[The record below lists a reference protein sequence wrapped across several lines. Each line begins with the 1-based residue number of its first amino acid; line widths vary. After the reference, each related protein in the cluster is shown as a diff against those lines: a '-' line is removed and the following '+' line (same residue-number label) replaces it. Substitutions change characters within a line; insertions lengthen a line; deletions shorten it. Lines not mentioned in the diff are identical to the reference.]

1 MRKSKKLAFPT
12 LVSVLTISVLA
23 TACSSTTP
31 TTGGSNSTTPSTA
44 AASNEKGGQGN
55 VTVTMW
61 HGLTSIDLDNMNKV
75 VKAFEEKNPTIKIK
89 LVYTESNEGADQK
102 LLTAVAGGNPPDIAY
117 FDRFKVGSWA
127 AQGSLTDL
135 STMAAGAGISKNS
148 YYPFAW
154 DESSYKGKLY
164 AIPLGTDSR
173 LLFYNKDHFKEVGL
187 DPNNPPK
194 TLAELEAASE
204 KLTIKDGKRFKRIG
218 FIPWYSQGWL
228 YSWGWSFGGDFQDKS
243 TGKITA
249 NDPKVVDALQWMTDF
264 GKKYNVED
272 IAGFTSAAGTDEM
285 DPFISGQISMKIS
298 GNWTV
303 AGIKKFKP
311 NMNYGVTPIPTPT
324 GSNFSTWSGGMSL
337 IIPKG
342 SKNIE
347 PAWKFLEF
355 LGKEEGQY
363 LLNAQSGM
371 SVIDS
376 VNAKFGYK
384 DDPIMKEFVNILPNS
399 HNRPVIP
406 EGQLLWNELASA
418 TEKATRGNGSPK
430 ENLDKVTETVNK
442 ALEKYNK

>member
-1 MRKSKKLAFPT
+1 MRRLKTLSYSTLA
-12 LVSVLTISVLA
+12 SVMAMTVLA
-23 TACSSTTP
+23 TACSSTP
-31 TTGGSNSTTPSTA
+31 TSGGTSSPS
-44 AASNEKGGQGN
+44 ASGDGAKSGQT
-55 VTVTMW
+55 TVTFW
-61 HGLTSIDLDNMNKV
+61 HGLTGQIDLDNMNRV
-75 VKAFEEKNPTIKIK
+75 VKAFEDKNPDIKIK

-135 STMAAGAGISKNS
+135 TGKAAAAGIKKEL

-187 DPNNPPK
+187 DPEKPPK
-194 TLAELEAASE
+194 TIAELQAAAE
-204 KLTIKDGKRFKRIG
+204 KLTIKEGKRFKRIG

-228 YSWGWSFGGDFQDKS
+228 YSWGWAYGGEFQDAS
-243 TGKITA
+243 GKITA
-249 NDPKVVDALQWMTDF
+249 NDPKIVDALQWMTDF
-264 GKKYNVED
+264 AKKYNVED

-285 DPFISGQISMKIS
+285 NPFLTGQISMKID
-298 GNWTV
+298 GNWSV
-303 AGIKKFKP
+303 ASIKKFKP
-311 NMNYGVTPIPTPT
+311 NLNYGVAPIPTPT
-324 GSNFSTWSGGMSL
+324 GTNFTTWSGGMSL

-342 SKNIE
+342 AKNVDQ
-347 PAWKFLEF
+347 AWKFLEF
-355 LGKEEGQY
+355 MGKEEGQY
-363 LLNAQSGM
+363 LLNSNSGM

-384 DDPIMKEFVNILPNS
+384 DDPIMKEFVKILPNS

-406 EGQLLWNELASA
+406 EGQLLWNELATA
-418 TEKATRGNGSPK
+418 TENATRGNGTPK
-430 ENLDKVTETVNK
+430 ENLDKVTNTVNK
-442 ALEKYNK
+442 ALEKYK

>member
-1 MRKSKKLAFPT
+1 MRKSTKFIFPT
-12 LVSVLTISVLA
+12 MVSVLAISVLA
-23 TACSSTTP
+23 TACSS
-31 TTGGSNSTTPSTA
+31 STSSTEGTSSVTPSTTA
-44 AASNEKGGQGN
+44 GSNNTSGQGN
-55 VTVTMW
+55 ATVTLW
-61 HGLTSIDLDNMNKV
+61 HGLTSIDLENMNKV
-75 VKAFEEKNPTIKIK
+75 VKAFEEKNPSIKIK

-102 LLTAVAGGNPPDIAY
+102 LLTAVAGGNPPDIAF

-135 STMAAGAGISKNS
+135 TTMATGAGITKNS

-154 DESSYKGKLY
+154 DESSYQNKLY

-173 LLFYNKDHFKEVGL
+173 LLFYNKDQFKEVGL

-194 TLAELEAASE
+194 TIAELEAAAE

-228 YSWGWSFGGDFQDKS
+228 YSWGWSFGGDFMDPA
-243 TGKITA
+243 TGKVTA
-249 NDPKVVDALQWMTDF
+249 NDPKVVDALQWMTNF
-264 GKKYNVED
+264 AKKYNVED
-272 IAGFTSAAGTDEM
+272 ITGFTSAAGTDEM
-285 DPFISGQISMKIS
+285 DPFITGQISMKIS

-311 NMNYGVTPIPTPT
+311 DLNYGVTPIPTPT
-324 GSNFSTWSGGMSL
+324 GTNFTTWSGGMSL

-342 SKNIE
+342 AKNIE
-347 PAWKFLEF
+347 PAWKFLEY

-371 SVIDS
+371 SVIDA

-384 DDPIMKEFVNILPNS
+384 DDPIMKEFVNILPKS
-399 HNRPVIP
+399 HNRPVVP

-418 TEKATRGNGSPK
+418 TEKSTRGSGSPK

-442 ALEKYNK
+442 ALEKYKK

>member
-1 MRKSKKLAFPT
+1 MRKSKKLVIPI
-12 LVSVLTISVLA
+12 LVYVLA
-23 TACSSTTP
+23 MLLLVTACSTKD
-31 TTGGSNSTTPSTA
+31 GSSDQA
-44 AASNEKGGQGN
+44 GKGIT
-55 VTVTMW
+55 TVTMW

-75 VKAFEEKNPTIKIK
+75 VKAFEEKNPTIKMK
-89 LVYTESNEGADQK
+89 LVYTESSEGSDQK
-102 LLTAVAGGNPPDIAY
+102 LLTAVAGGNPPDVAL
-117 FDRFKVGSWA
+117 FDRFKVGTWA

-135 STMAAGAGISKNS
+135 SSMAAESGITKEL

-154 DESSYKGKLY
+154 DESSYQGKLY
-164 AIPLGTDSR
+164 AMPMDTDSR

-187 DPNNPPK
+187 DPDNPPK
-194 TLAELEAASE
+194 TIAELEAAAE

-228 YSWGWSFGGDFQDKS
+228 YTWGWAFGGEFQDPA

-249 NDPKVVDALQWMTDF
+249 NDPKVVEALQWMTDF

-272 IAGFTSAAGTDEM
+272 IAGFTSAAGSEEM

-298 GNWTV
+298 GNFTV
-303 AGIKKFKP
+303 KGIEKFKP
-311 NMNYGVTPIPTPT
+311 DLNYGVAPIPTPT
-324 GSNFSTWSGGMSL
+324 GTNFTTWSGGGSA

-342 SKNIE
+342 AKNVAA
-347 PAWKFLEF
+347 AWKFLEF
-355 LGKEEGQY
+355 LGKEEGQT
-363 LLNAQSGM
+363 LLNADSQI

-376 VNAKFGYK
+376 VNDKYGYK
-384 DDPIMKEFVNILPNS
+384 DDPIMKEFINILPNS

-418 TEKATRGNGSPK
+418 TEKATRGNGTPK

-442 ALEKYNK
+442 ALEKYDK